1 MKCPYVSKGWQ
12 PAHKGPVN
20 AGLFLLCIS
29 KCMTTEKVS
38 NKQKISSRGGAR
50 PGAGRPKGST
60 ALITARTLLD
70 AIENRS
76 GQPFEEL
83 LADGYNRTIVENNN
97 KLRVEY
103 ERMFLGKVLS
113 DRVQMDINETPE
125 LVEQKQEAFKE
136 ALAKLAA
143 LNDKAK

>member
-1 MKCPYVSKGWQ
+1 VSPAKGWPIAPKAQ
-12 PAHKGPVN
+12 VN
-20 AGLFLLCIS
+20 LGLFLSWLNIY
-29 KCMTTEKVS
+29 MTTEKVS
-38 NKQKISSRGGAR
+38 EKQKISSRGGAR
-50 PGAGRPKGST
+50 AGAGRPKGST

-70 AIENRS
+70 AIQDRS
-76 GQPFEEL
+76 GRPFEEL
-83 LADGYNRTIVENNN
+83 LADGYNRTIEENNN

-113 DRVQMDINETPE
+113 DRVQMDINEAPDII
-125 LVEQKQEAFKE
+125 EQKQLAFQE

>member
-1 MKCPYVSKGWQ
+1 MEKDSKS
-12 PAHKGPVN
+12 PSRAAYSVKSP
-20 AGLFLLCIS
+20 
-29 KCMTTEKVS
+29 T
-38 NKQKISSRGGAR
+38 RGGAR
-50 PGAGRPKGST
+50 AGAGRPKGST

-83 LADGYNRTIVENNN
+83 LADGYNRTIEENNT

-113 DRVQMDINETPE
+113 DRVQMDINEAPE
-125 LVEQKQEAFKE
+125 LIEQKQLAFQE
-136 ALAKLAA
+136 ALAKLAS
-143 LNDKAK
+143 LSDKAK